1 MKKTKKHT
9 DFLSQF
15 MGDTTRARIVRAL
28 ILNEH
33 MVFNAARMAERAG
46 VSPRVATT
54 GLAVLVRMGIART
67 SKVAAAMPEPK
78 KRTKKRSTK
87 RSFEDVWFLNPNFAH
102 LRALSIFVRDVS
114 PLQYEDVLDTLK
126 KTGRLSVVVLSGSF
140 VGDMSR
146 PADIVVAGESISERR
161 METAMRA
168 LEGVFGRELRYATFP
183 TAEFRYRLTVQD
195 KLLRDTLDFPHK
207 VLLDRIRS
215 L

>member
-1 MKKTKKHT
+1 
-9 DFLSQF
+9 
-15 MGDTTRARIVRAL
+15 
-28 ILNEH
+28 
-33 MVFNAARMAERAG
+33 
-46 VSPRVATT
+46 
-54 GLAVLVRMGIART
+54 
-67 SKVAAAMPEPK
+67 
-78 KRTKKRSTK
+78 
-87 RSFEDVWFLNPNFAH
+87 
-102 LRALSIFVRDVS
+102 
-114 PLQYEDVLDTLK
+114 
-126 KTGRLSVVVLSGSF
+126 VVLSGSF

-161 METAMRA
+161 MESAMRA